1 MENSLRKISSY
12 TERFV
17 RDNSRI
23 LVFGSM
29 GPIDALIL
37 SASKKK
43 RFSVYLPSSSNSP
56 DSIEYKMYQSL
67 VAEGIKTTLI
77 PVASVAHFMDTMD
90 MVLVGCEAVTENG
103 GIINTIGTYQ
113 VAILAQIFKK
123 PMYVIAES
131 YKFLRVFPL
140 NQRDLPASC
149 RRQQVLSIPLEEK
162 LCVDAPMY
170 DYTPPS
176 YISLLITDLGVLTPV
191 GVSEELIKLYL

>member
-1 MENSLRKISSY
+1 
-12 TERFV
+12 
-17 RDNSRI
+17 
-23 LVFGSM
+23 
-29 GPIDALIL
+29 
-37 SASKKK
+37 
-43 RFSVYLPSSSNSP
+43 
-56 DSIEYKMYQSL
+56 MYQSL

>member
-1 MENSLRKISSY
+1 MENSLRKISSF

-29 GPIDALIL
+29 APVDTLIL

-56 DSIEYKMYQSL
+56 DSVEYGMYNAL

-77 PVASVAHFMDTMD
+77 PDASVAHFLDTID
-90 MVLVGCEAVTENG
+90 MVLVGCEGVTENG

-113 VAILAQIFKK
+113 IAMLAQLFKK
-123 PMYVIAES
+123 PTYVIAES

-149 RRQQVLSIPLEEK
+149 RRQQPLSFLAGEK
-162 LCVDAPMY
+162 VVVDAPMY
-170 DYTPPS
+170 DYTPPAF
-176 YISLLITDLGVLTPV
+176 ISLLITDLGVLTPV